1 MCSTGRQ
8 IREYLDYFGLT
19 TGYMLS
25 FNFNK
30 KKETGVQQV
39 HIDGKVLYEG
49 MV

>member
-1 MCSTGRQ
+1 MT
-8 IREYLDYFGLT
+8 EYRLMKLFQKRALSD
-19 TGYMLS
+19 MLS